1 MMSGWVG
8 GRGDF
13 FNVVEVSKESRRGCL
28 SQVKPFIL
36 SFTLYQK

>member
-8 GRGDF
+8 ARGDF

-36 SFTLYQK
+36 SFTLYQQ